1 MPWTIKTF
9 PLAVNL
15 SSINRLPWVEP
26 LVNPFFS
33 GFTYE
38 LTRIVSLD
46 VRVYTRPWRQYPTC
60 PGSEHLQ
67 RKRPKYLDLMRIKQP
82 LPAVVSLLHRVS
94 GALLFFPGIPLLLC
108 SLDIVLNSPEGHV
121 QLQSLLDNPLLKV
134 VLTLSLWFFLHHFCA
149 GIRFLALDLHYGSS
163 LQQARTT
170 SKIVFAAGV
179 ILTLLISASM
189 W

>member
-1 MPWTIKTF
+1 MP
-9 PLAVNL
+9 
-15 SSINRLPWVEP
+15 
-26 LVNPFFS
+26 
-33 GFTYE
+33 
-38 LTRIVSLD
+38 
-46 VRVYTRPWRQYPTC
+46 YPTFR
-60 PGSEHLQ
+60 GSERLQ
-67 RKRPKYLDLMRIKQP
+67 RKRPKYLDLMEIKQP

-108 SLDIVLNSPEGHV
+108 SLDMILNSQEDHARF
-121 QLQSLLDNPLLKV
+121 QSLLDSPLLKV

-179 ILTLLISASM
+179 ILTLLISVSM